1 MIRSKIIKYRLKD
14 SNLQKVLALI
24 GQQINVLLDEAEKNG
39 LLDVRQAD
47 ILIKYAKFLS
57 DLDEQKTL
65 EAAKLKKLSPAAAKK
80 LLDKELSKCK
90 EPIDSES

>member
-80 LLDKELSKCK
+80 LLDKELRKHE
-90 EPIDSES
+90 EPIDSE